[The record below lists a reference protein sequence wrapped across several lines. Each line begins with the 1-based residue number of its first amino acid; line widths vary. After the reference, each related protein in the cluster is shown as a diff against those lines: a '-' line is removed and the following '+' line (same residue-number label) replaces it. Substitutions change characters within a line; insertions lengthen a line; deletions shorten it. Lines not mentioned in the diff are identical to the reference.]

1 MKQRQKYILYA
12 AIPVVLAGSIIGYNK
27 LFNKPEINEEPTSR
41 PAGQGNRGG
50 GGGGRA
56 LPVSVYIAEYMTSDE
71 GKLAIGTLTPNERVD
86 VVSELSGRVTEINFR
101 EGELVRKG
109 TILVKLNDDE
119 LVAQLVKAEYQY
131 KLIEQRLE
139 RQKILLERDAVS
151 REDYD
156 KVLTEFNVLKQ
167 DIEQLKI
174 RIEKMKVRAPFDG
187 MIGFRDVSL
196 GAFLQPNT
204 KISTLVDVANL
215 KLEFAIPEKYINDV
229 KSGSSVSFT
238 VEGTGKT
245 FSARVYAVDPQV
257 EVKTRTLMLRARYTN
272 TGLMLKPGMS
282 AKVSFSTTA
291 GANNIYVPNQAVV
304 PDVKGRSVWVMKGGK
319 AELVQV
325 QSGTRTADMLEILG
339 GLERGDTIITT
350 GLMQLRPGIQV
361 SPQTIMN

>member
-12 AIPVVLAGSIIGYNK
+12 AIPVVLAASVIGYNK
-27 LFNKPEINEEPTSR
+27 LFNKPVINEESTSR
-41 PAGQGNRGG
+41 PGGQGNK

-56 LPVSVYIAEYMTSDE
+56 LPVSVYIAKYMTSDE
-71 GKLAIGTLTPNERVD
+71 GRLAIGTLTPNERVD
-86 VVSELSGRVTEINFR
+86 VVSELSGMVTEINFR

-109 TILVKLNDDE
+109 TVLVKLNDDE
-119 LVAQLVKAEYQY
+119 LVSQLVKAEYQY

-187 MIGFRDVSL
+187 VIGFRDVSL

-204 KISTLVDVANL
+204 KISTLVDIASL

-238 VEGTGKT
+238 VEGSGKT
-245 FSARVYAVDPQV
+245 FSAKVYAVDPQV
-257 EVKTRTLMLRARYTN
+257 EVKTRTLMLRARYAN
-272 TGLMLKPGMS
+272 SGLMLKPGMS
-282 AKVSFSTTA
+282 AKVSFSTTE

-304 PDVKGRSVWVMKGGK
+304 PDVKGRSVWVLRGGK

-339 GLERGDTIITT
+339 GIERGDTIITT
-350 GLMQLRPGIQV
+350 GLMQLRTGIQV
-361 SPQTIMN
+361 SPQSTMN

>member
-1 MKQRQKYILYA
+1 MKQRQKYTLYA
-12 AIPVVLAGSIIGYNK
+12 AIPAVLALSLIGYNK
-27 LFNKPEINEEPTSR
+27 IFNKPVINEGGASTQTP
-41 PAGQGNRGG
+41 QGNRGG
-50 GGGGRA
+50 GSGRV
-56 LPVSVYIAEYMTSDE
+56 LPVSVFIAEYMTADE
-71 GKLAIGTLTPNERVD
+71 GRLAIGTLTPNERVD

-101 EGELVRKG
+101 EGELVKRG
-109 TILVKLNDDE
+109 DILVRLNDDE
-119 LVAQLVKAEYQY
+119 LVAQLVRAEYQY

-187 MIGFRDVSL
+187 VVGFRDVSL

-215 KLEFAIPEKYINDV
+215 KLEFAIPEKYINDI
-229 KSGSSVSFT
+229 KSGSSVTFT
-238 VEGTGKT
+238 VEGTSSV
-245 FSARVYAVDPQV
+245 FRASVYAIDPQV
-257 EVKTRTLMLRARYTN
+257 DIKTRTLMLRARYIN
-272 TGLMLKPGMS
+272 SGMRLKPGMS
-282 AKVSFSTTA
+282 AKVSFSTSE

-304 PDVKGRSVWVMKGGK
+304 PDVKGRSVWVLRGGK

-339 GLERGDTIITT
+339 GLQRGDTVITT

-361 SPQTIMN
+361 SPQSIMN

>member
-12 AIPVVLAGSIIGYNK
+12 AIPVVLALSIIGYNK
-27 LFNKPEINEEPTSR
+27 IFNKPVINEEILTSQS
-41 PAGQGNRGG
+41 AGKNRAAGE
-50 GGGGRA
+50 GRA
-56 LPVSVYIAEYMTSDE
+56 LPVSVYIAEYMTADE
-71 GKLAIGTLTPNERVD
+71 GRLAIGSLTPNERVD
-86 VVSELSGRVTEINFR
+86 VVSELSGRVIEINFR
-101 EGELVRKG
+101 EGELVRRG
-109 TILVKLNDDE
+109 DILVRLNDDE
-119 LVAQLVKAEYQY
+119 LVAQFVKAEYQY

-187 MIGFRDVSL
+187 VIGFRDVSL

-204 KISTLVDVANL
+204 RISTLVDVANL

-229 KSGSSVSFT
+229 KSGSSVTFT
-238 VEGTGKT
+238 VEGTSKI
-245 FSARVYAVDPQV
+245 FSAKVYAVDPQV
-257 EVKTRTLMLRARYTN
+257 DIKTRTLMLRARYVN
-272 TGLMLKPGMS
+272 TGMLLKPGMS
-282 AKVSFSTTA
+282 AKVSFSTSE
-291 GANNIYVPNQAVV
+291 GESNIYVPNQAVV
-304 PDVKGRSVWVMKGGK
+304 PDVKGRSVWVLKNGR

-339 GLERGDTIITT
+339 GLQKGDTVITT